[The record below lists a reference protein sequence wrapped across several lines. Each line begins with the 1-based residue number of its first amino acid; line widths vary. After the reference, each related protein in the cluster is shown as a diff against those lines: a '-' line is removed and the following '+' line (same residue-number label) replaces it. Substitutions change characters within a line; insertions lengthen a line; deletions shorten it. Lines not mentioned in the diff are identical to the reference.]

1 MGWGQSD
8 GTSVLGRVMKADEE
22 GEETVVDGLLL
33 EIWGHS
39 HCSQGF
45 ITKTFDYASSA
56 LLNGI

>member
-33 EIWGHS
+33 ES
-39 HCSQGF
+39 LYSVEQG
-45 ITKTFDYASSA
+45 
-56 LLNGI
+56 